1 MSRQQIDVVEICED
15 CGSADTLWSVS
26 EKAHLCVVC
35 MAKRWAD
42 EDAQTPT
49 AAEVDNEYGYFR
61 RSVRLWPRR
70 RR

>member
-35 MAKRWAD
+35 LAKRWAEKD
-42 EDAQTPT
+42 MPAPRDD
-49 AAEVDNEYGYFR
+49 EVDDEFGYFR
-61 RSVRLWPRR
+61 RMRRLWPRR
-70 RR
+70 S